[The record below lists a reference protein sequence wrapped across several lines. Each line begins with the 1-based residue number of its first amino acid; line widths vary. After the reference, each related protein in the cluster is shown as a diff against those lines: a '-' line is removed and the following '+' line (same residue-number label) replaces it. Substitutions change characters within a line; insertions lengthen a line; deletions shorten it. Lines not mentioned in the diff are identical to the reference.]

1 MQKWDRSRE
10 GGNATAGTVLLRP
23 NEKATEVAVL
33 QQLKKL
39 APLALL
45 PADKGGGLSRLPG
58 SWGMD
63 DALDYPAAAREL
75 LSSAGFVEPVGCRE
89 VFNFDAASLRDRT
102 TAAAQVSTSRRAYL
116 PCCFSGEYTDT
127 C

>member
-1 MQKWDRSRE
+1 MLREADQVQKWDRSGE

-63 DALDYPAAAREL
+63 DGALDYPAAAREL

-102 TAAAQVSTSRRAYL
+102 TAAAQVSNG
-116 PCCFSGEYTDT
+116 F
-127 C
+127 